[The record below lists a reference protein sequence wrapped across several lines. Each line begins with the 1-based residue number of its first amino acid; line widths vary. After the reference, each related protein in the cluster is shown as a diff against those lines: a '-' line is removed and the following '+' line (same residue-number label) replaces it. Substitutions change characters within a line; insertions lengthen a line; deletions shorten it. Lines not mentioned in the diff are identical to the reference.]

1 MLKQYF
7 YNTFF
12 NQLLYNISE
21 RMLQKLKENWTD
33 FLASLNE
40 DLQLLIVLNQ
50 LFSWTNS
57 NSVLKRHQEPKRKF
71 T

>member
-1 MLKQYF
+1 
-7 YNTFF
+7 
-12 NQLLYNISE
+12 
-21 RMLQKLKENWTD
+21 MLQKLKGNWTD

-50 LFSWTNS
+50 LFSSANS
-57 NSVLKRHQEPKRKF
+57 NSVYKRRQEPKRKF

>member
-7 YNTFF
+7 YNKFF
-12 NQLLYNISE
+12 LNQLLYNISE

-40 DLQLLIVLNQ
+40 DLQSINCVVSKLAIFDTLPPLSR
-50 LFSWTNS
+50 LFT
-57 NSVLKRHQEPKRKF
+57 R
-71 T
+71 